1 MTDLEREL
9 LHNLVTAAWP
19 LPVQIAFGA
28 GLLAVYWAWSR
39 FYYAVIDPALRNVVS
54 GVLGARVVWVARHS
68 AEYETPLEL
77 GFAHN
82 RYHRWTWGIQG
93 EDRRTAG
100 RDAAALLLSFLFVTL
115 LGGLWPIAVFL
126 FVFLQ
131 LKALSYVVFLPVC
144 VAVIVIYSL
153 FWAGRHEVAGMR

>member
-19 LPVQIAFGA
+19 LPMQIVFGA

-39 FYYAVIDPALRNVVS
+39 FYYAVIDPALRNVVG
-54 GVLGARVVWVARHS
+54 GVLGAKVVWVARYS
-68 AEYETPLEL
+68 DEFDTPLEF
-77 GFAHN
+77 GFPYN
-82 RYHRWTWGIQG
+82 RYHRWTWGIQA
-93 EDRRTAG
+93 ESRRTLG
-100 RDAAALLLSFLFVTL
+100 RDAAALLLSLLFVTL

-144 VAVIVIYSL
+144 LAVLAIYSL